1 MRAGIKVTY
10 LDGSMESATAIVA
23 DFIAWE
29 RATGRK
35 ASTLTDGVGIEDL
48 AILAHA
54 GIKRMDRDTPD
65 FADWLLQVES
75 VEMADDVAPKATKR
89 GASKGS

>member
-10 LDGSMESATAIVA
+10 LDGRMESATAIVA

-35 ASTLTDGVGIEDL
+35 ASSLGEGVGIEDL
-48 AILAHA
+48 ALLAHA
-54 GIKRMDRDTPD
+54 GLRRMDRDTPD
-65 FADWLLQVES
+65 FEDWLAQVADLDM
-75 VEMADDVAPKATKR
+75 VDDVAPKATKK